1 MTRAAPA
8 LAFSLLS
15 VQKPNIPLHPTPHM
29 LLVKALLVKVALA
42 SAAGWI
48 MLALI

>member
-1 MTRAAPA
+1 MMLAA
-8 LAFSLLS
+8 LFYFSLPS
-15 VQKPNIPLHPTPHM
+15 VQNQNIPLHPTSDM

>member
-1 MTRAAPA
+1 
-8 LAFSLLS
+8 
-15 VQKPNIPLHPTPHM
+15 M